1 MVIQVN
7 GTLERACFPEP
18 VETYAGRTN
27 GSDEMEAVEEAS
39 EEQVA
44 LLNTIVYQNV
54 IPVLIALAVSTNLL
68 NIFMLWKVRKKQ
80 RQHKRTDMETTYK
93 YLMWLAV
100 TDLLASSSLVPA
112 LIHVDRRVLP
122 YGWAFYYAHLEIP
135 LMNALTSASVYI
147 VVGLSVDRFVAVC
160 FPRRYR
166 NVNAPRLAVVRI
178 TLSLVVPLFI
188 YMPHCFYQRVVCSE
202 TGQGWTYQGVEAV
215 TGSLAWHV
223 WEIIVELCHR
233 MVPSIILAVLN
244 LCIIVT
250 FRRIVAQKEGM
261 VRAKRF
267 PKEEAKQD
275 DGGRAQR
282 ERRLVHLL
290 VAVVCCFLLTNLP
303 AAVLALKDTAGSDF
317 GTFEHEV
324 FRAVANCLEMLG
336 FSLNF
341 VLYFFFVREMKRV
354 LFDALALLQSK
365 LCCVAPFVKDNHSAS
380 CNEESRVA
388 PNRCSSTEDL

>member
-1 MVIQVN
+1 
-7 GTLERACFPEP
+7 
-18 VETYAGRTN
+18 
-27 GSDEMEAVEEAS
+27 MEAVGEEAS
-39 EEQVA
+39 EGEVA
-44 LLNTIVYQNV
+44 LLNTIVYQHV

-100 TDLLASSSLVPA
+100 TDLLASSSLVPS
-112 LIHVDRRVLP
+112 LIHVDRMVLP

-160 FPRRYR
+160 FPRRYK

-178 TLSLVVPLFI
+178 TLSLVVPFLI
-188 YMPHCFYQRVVCSE
+188 YMPHCFYQRVVCSG

-233 MVPSIILAVLN
+233 MIPSIILAVLN

-250 FRRIVAQKEGM
+250 FRRIVAQKESM

-267 PKEEAKQD
+267 PNEEARQEG

-303 AAVLALKDTAGSDF
+303 AAVLALKDTAGSSF
-317 GTFEHEV
+317 GSFEHEV

-341 VLYFFFVREMKRV
+341 VLYFFFVTEMKRV

-365 LCCVAPFVKDNHSAS
+365 LCCVASFVKANHSAS
-380 CNEESRVA
+380 RDEISRVTA
-388 PNRCSSTEDL
+388 SKCSTTHDL